1 MKISII
7 TVCFNSDKTIQDTI
21 NSVASQTYDDIEYIV
36 IDGASKDRTIEII
49 NANCMGINKLISEPD
64 LGIYDA
70 MNKGIYLASG
80 EIIGFLNSDDVYHDP
95 QVVEKIVN
103 AFIRDPSLEA
113 VYGDLLM
120 VSSSDL
126 SKVIRY
132 WRPGVYSHGLCLRG
146 WIPPH
151 PTFYVRRSIL
161 LTSGGFDLRYKLQ
174 SDVDLMM
181 RLFEVI
187 GISSTYLPCIFVKQ
201 RFGGATTGNPIN
213 IFRGNL
219 EAFLSFRRNGFGF
232 GFSFIFKKIFSRLG
246 QFISRPNN

>member
-7 TVCFNSDKTIQDTI
+7 TVCFNSDRTIRDTI
-21 NSVASQTYDDIEYIV
+21 NSVASQIYNDIEYIV
-36 IDGASKDRTIEII
+36 IDGGSKDRTIEII
-49 NANCMGINKLISEPD
+49 NANQSEINKLISEPD

-70 MNKGIYLASG
+70 MNKGINLSSG
-80 EIIGFLNSDDVYHDP
+80 EIIGFLNSDDVYYDP
-95 QVVEKIVN
+95 YVLEKIAN
-103 AFIRDPSLEA
+103 AFMQDPSIGA

-120 VSSSDL
+120 VSPSDL

-132 WRPGVYSHGLCLRG
+132 WRPGVYCHGLCLRG

-151 PTFYVRRSIL
+151 PTFYVKRSIL
-161 LTSGGFDLRYKLQ
+161 LSAGGFDLRYKFQ

-187 GISSTYLPCIFVKQ
+187 GISSTYLPSIFVKQ

-213 IFRGNL
+213 ILRGNL
-219 EAFLSFRRNGFGF
+219 EALLSFRRNGLGL
-232 GFSFIFKKIFSRLG
+232 GFSFIFYKIFSRLG

>member
-7 TVCFNSDKTIQDTI
+7 TVCFNSEKTILDAI
-21 NSVASQTYDDIEYIV
+21 NSVKSQNYEPIEYIV

-49 NANCMGINKLISEPD
+49 NSNRVGINKLISEPD

-70 MNKGIYLASG
+70 MNKGINLASG
-80 EIIGFLNSDDVYHDP
+80 EIIGFLNSDDVYYDSR
-95 QVVEKIVN
+95 VLEKIAN
-103 AFIRDPSLEA
+103 AFMRDPSLDA

-120 VSSSDL
+120 VSPSDL

-132 WRPGVYSHGLCLRG
+132 WRPGSYSHGLCLRG

-151 PTFYVRRSIL
+151 PTFYVKRSIL
-161 LTSGGFDLRYKLQ
+161 LRAGGFDLRYKLQ

-181 RLFEVI
+181 RLFEII
-187 GISSTYLPCIFVKQ
+187 GISSIYLPSIFVNQ

-213 IFRGNL
+213 ILRGNL
-219 EAFLSFRRNGFGF
+219 EAILSFRRNGFGF
-232 GFSFIFKKIFSRLG
+232 GFSFVIKKILSRLG
-246 QFISRPNN
+246 QFISRPYI